1 MARTGYAGRVVVFT
15 ANLGPRER
23 AKYAEA
29 GATVIDHGTHLHRVL
44 RRPLQMLL
52 WPAVR
57 SWPNSGSFSPP
68 WDRLQ
73 QPNVLRWSL
82 YRRYL
87 SEHYGQ
93 FDRVLMVD
101 LRDVCFQRDPFEG
114 VEPGHLRIHAEEGDI
129 TVQQSEWNTLA
140 MRRAFGEEGAQRY
153 GGLRVS
159 CSGVLAGGI
168 APVEAYLE
176 AFARMLRESR
186 MPDHGTDQAMHT
198 RMVNGELAA
207 SVSWQG
213 NRQGNA
219 VQLAGVRDLDSIAR
233 DTEGRLLNDAGVP
246 FAILHQF
253 DRHPALL
260 SDLEKQA

>member
-1 MARTGYAGRVVVFT
+1 MVVFT
-15 ANLGPRER
+15 ANLGSRER
-23 AKYAEA
+23 AKYAET
-29 GATVIDHGTHLHRVL
+29 GATVIDHGIHLHRAL

-82 YRRYL
+82 YRRYV
-87 SEHYGQ
+87 SEHREE
-93 FDRVLMVD
+93 FDRVLTVD

-114 VEPGHLRIHAEEGDI
+114 VDPDCLRIHAEEGDI

-140 MRRAFGEEGAQRY
+140 MRRAFGEEGVRRQSH
-153 GGLRVS
+153 LRVS
-159 CSGVLAGGI
+159 CSGVVAGGLG
-168 APVEAYLE
+168 PVSRYLD
-176 AFARMLRESR
+176 AFVRMLPQLR

-198 RMVNGELAA
+198 RIVHESLAA
-207 SVSWQG
+207 LVHWQG
-213 NRQGNA
+213 NRQGDA
-219 VQLAGVRDLDSIAR
+219 VQLAGVHDLGSITR
-233 DTEGRLLNDAGVP
+233 DTEGRLLNDAGVS

-253 DRHPALL
+253 DRHAALATAL
-260 SDLEKQA
+260 REEWEKQA

>member
-1 MARTGYAGRVVVFT
+1 MVVFT
-15 ANLGPRER
+15 ANLGSRER
-23 AKYAEA
+23 EKYADA

-87 SEHYGQ
+87 SEHREE

-101 LRDVCFQRDPFEG
+101 LRDICFQRDPFEE
-114 VEPGHLRIHAEEGDI
+114 VDPDYLRVHAEEGDI
-129 TVQQSEWNTLA
+129 TVQQSQWNTLA
-140 MRRAFGEEGAQRY
+140 MRRAFGEEGVRRH
-153 GGLRVS
+153 GHLRVS
-159 CSGVLAGGI
+159 CSGVVTGGLG
-168 APVEAYLE
+168 PVSRYLD
-176 AFARMLRESR
+176 AFVRMLPHSQ

-198 RMVNGELAA
+198 RIVHEALAA
-207 SVSWQG
+207 VVQWEG
-213 NRQGNA
+213 NRQGDA

-233 DTEGRLLNDAGVP
+233 DTEERLLNDAGVP

-260 SDLEKQA
+260 RDLEKQA